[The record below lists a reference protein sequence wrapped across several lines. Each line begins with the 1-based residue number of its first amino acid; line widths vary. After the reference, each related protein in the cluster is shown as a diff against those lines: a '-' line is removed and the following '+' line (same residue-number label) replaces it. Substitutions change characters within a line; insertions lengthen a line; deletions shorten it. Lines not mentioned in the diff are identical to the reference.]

1 MLPLIN
7 ELKIKR
13 GRKVPSFYRKML
25 RNIIEKELENCLVG
39 REDLFLIDL
48 DIALD
53 NSIKIIIDGDKGV
66 TLEDC
71 MYVSRFIEHNI
82 DRDKYDFSI
91 EVSSSGA
98 LTPLSS
104 IRQYIKNIG
113 RTLLVRTTNDENYE
127 AKLIDANSDQISL
140 FWKQREKKM
149 IGKGKIT
156 VEKKIDL
163 LYKDIVEAK
172 VKMKI

>member
-1 MLPLIN
+1 MK
-7 ELKIKR
+7 KIKR
-13 GRKVPSFYRKML
+13 GLKVPSFYRKML
-25 RNIIEKELENCLVG
+25 RNIIEKELANCLKN

-48 DIALD
+48 DIALG

-66 TLEDC
+66 SVDDC
-71 MYVSRFIEHNI
+71 MYVSRFIEQSI
-82 DRDKYDFSI
+82 DRDKHDFSL

-104 IRQYIKNIG
+104 IRQYMKNIG
-113 RTLLVRTTNDENYE
+113 RTLFVRTTNDTEYE
-127 AKLIDANSDQISL
+127 AELIDADSNQITL
-140 FWKQREKKM
+140 FWKQRERKL

-163 LYKDIVEAK
+163 LYKDIIEAK
-172 VKMKI
+172 IKIKL

>member
-1 MLPLIN
+1 MK
-7 ELKIKR
+7 KIKR

-25 RNIIEKELENCLVG
+25 RNIIEIELVKCLKN

-53 NSIKIIIDGDKGV
+53 NSVKIIIDGDKGV
-66 TLEDC
+66 SVDDC
-71 MYVSRFIEHNI
+71 MYVSRSIEHSI
-82 DRDKYDFSI
+82 DRDKHDFSL

-104 IRQYIKNIG
+104 IRQYMKNIG
-113 RTLLVRTTNDENYE
+113 RTLFVRTTNDIDYE
-127 AKLIDANSDQISL
+127 AKLIDADSNQISL
-140 FWKQREKKM
+140 FWKQRERKPV
-149 IGKGKIT
+149 GKGKIT

-163 LYKDIVEAK
+163 LYKDISEAK
-172 VKMKI
+172 VNIKH

>member
-1 MLPLIN
+1 M
-7 ELKIKR
+7 EKIER

-25 RNIIEKELENCLVG
+25 RNIIEKELANCLKN

-66 TLEDC
+66 SVDDC
-71 MYVSRFIEHNI
+71 MYVSRLIEQSI
-82 DRDKYDFSI
+82 DRDKHDFSL

-104 IRQYIKNIG
+104 IRQYMKNIG
-113 RTLLVRTTNDENYE
+113 RTLFVRTTNDTEYE
-127 AKLIDANSDQISL
+127 AKLIDADSNQISL
-140 FWKQREKKM
+140 FWKQRERKL

-163 LYKDIVEAK
+163 LYKDIIEAK
-172 VKMKI
+172 IKIKL

>member
-1 MLPLIN
+1 
-7 ELKIKR
+7 
-13 GRKVPSFYRKML
+13 ML
-25 RNIIEKELENCLVG
+25 RNIIEKELENCLKT

-48 DIALD
+48 DISTE
-53 NSIKIIIDGDKGV
+53 NSIKILIDGDNGV

-71 MYVSRFIEHNI
+71 IYVSRSIEHNL

-113 RTLLVRTTNDENYE
+113 RTLLVKTRSDENYE
-127 AKLIDANSDQISL
+127 AKLVDANSDQISL
-140 FWKQREKKM
+140 FWKQRENKPV
-149 IGKGKIT
+149 GKGKIT
-156 VEKKIDL
+156 VEKKINL

-172 VKMKI
+172 VKIKL

>member
-1 MLPLIN
+1 M
-7 ELKIKR
+7 EKIER
-13 GRKVPSFYRKML
+13 GLKVPSFYRKML
-25 RNIIEKELENCLVG
+25 RNIIEKELANCLKN

-53 NSIKIIIDGDKGV
+53 NSIKIIIDGDRGV
-66 TLEDC
+66 SVDDC
-71 MYVSRFIEHNI
+71 MYVSRFIEQSI
-82 DRDKYDFSI
+82 DRDKHDFSL

-104 IRQYIKNIG
+104 IRQYMKNIG
-113 RTLLVRTTNDENYE
+113 RTLFVRTTNDTEYE
-127 AKLIDANSDQISL
+127 AKLIDADSNQISL
-140 FWKQREKKM
+140 FWKQRERKL

-163 LYKDIVEAK
+163 LYKDIIEAK
-172 VKMKI
+172 IKIKL

>member
-1 MLPLIN
+1 MEEI
-7 ELKIKR
+7 ER

-25 RNIIEKELENCLVG
+25 RNITEKELANCLKN

-53 NSIKIIIDGDKGV
+53 NSIKIIIDGDRGV
-66 TLEDC
+66 SVDDC
-71 MYVSRFIEHNI
+71 MYVSRFIEQSI
-82 DRDKYDFSI
+82 DRDKHDFSL

-104 IRQYIKNIG
+104 IRQYMKNIG
-113 RTLLVRTTNDENYE
+113 RTLFVRTTNDIEYE
-127 AKLIDANSDQISL
+127 AKLIDADSNQISL
-140 FWKQREKKM
+140 FWKQRERKL

-163 LYKDIVEAK
+163 LYKDIIEAK
-172 VKMKI
+172 IKIKL

>member
-1 MLPLIN
+1 MEEI
-7 ELKIKR
+7 ER

-25 RNIIEKELENCLVG
+25 RNIIEKELANCLKN

-66 TLEDC
+66 SVDDC
-71 MYVSRFIEHNI
+71 MYVSRFIEQSI
-82 DRDKYDFSI
+82 DRDKHDFSL

-104 IRQYIKNIG
+104 IRQYMKNIG
-113 RTLLVRTTNDENYE
+113 RTLFVRTTNDIEYE
-127 AKLIDANSDQISL
+127 AKLIDADSNQISL
-140 FWKQREKKM
+140 FWKQRERKL

-163 LYKDIVEAK
+163 LYKDIIEAK
-172 VKMKI
+172 IKIKL

>member
-1 MLPLIN
+1 M
-7 ELKIKR
+7 EKIER
-13 GRKVPSFYRKML
+13 GLKVPSFYRKML
-25 RNIIEKELENCLVG
+25 RNILEKELANCLKN

-48 DIALD
+48 DIALG

-66 TLEDC
+66 SVDDC
-71 MYVSRFIEHNI
+71 MYVSRFIEQSI
-82 DRDKYDFSI
+82 DRDKHDFSL

-104 IRQYIKNIG
+104 IRQYMKNIG
-113 RTLLVRTTNDENYE
+113 RTLFVRTTNDTEYE
-127 AKLIDANSDQISL
+127 AELIDADSNQITL
-140 FWKQREKKM
+140 FWKQRERKL

-163 LYKDIVEAK
+163 LYKDIIEAK
-172 VKMKI
+172 IKIKL

>member
-1 MLPLIN
+1 M
-7 ELKIKR
+7 EKIER
-13 GRKVPSFYRKML
+13 GLKVPSFYRKML
-25 RNIIEKELENCLVG
+25 RNIIEKELANCLKN

-48 DIALD
+48 DIALG

-66 TLEDC
+66 SVDDC
-71 MYVSRFIEHNI
+71 MYVSRFIEQSI
-82 DRDKYDFSI
+82 DRDKHDFSL

-104 IRQYIKNIG
+104 IRQYMKNIG
-113 RTLLVRTTNDENYE
+113 RTLFVRTTNDTEYE
-127 AKLIDANSDQISL
+127 AKLIDADSNQITL
-140 FWKQREKKM
+140 FWKQRERKL

-163 LYKDIVEAK
+163 LYKDIIEAK
-172 VKMKI
+172 IKIKL

>member
-1 MLPLIN
+1 
-7 ELKIKR
+7 
-13 GRKVPSFYRKML
+13 ML
-25 RNIIEKELENCLVG
+25 RNIIEKELANCLKN

-48 DIALD
+48 DIALG

-66 TLEDC
+66 SVDDC
-71 MYVSRFIEHNI
+71 MYVSRFIEQSI
-82 DRDKYDFSI
+82 DRDKHDFSL

-104 IRQYIKNIG
+104 IRQYMKNIG
-113 RTLLVRTTNDENYE
+113 RTLFVRTTNDTEYE
-127 AKLIDANSDQISL
+127 AELIDADSNQITL
-140 FWKQREKKM
+140 FWKQRERKL

-163 LYKDIVEAK
+163 LYKDIIEAK
-172 VKMKI
+172 IKIKL

>member
-1 MLPLIN
+1 
-7 ELKIKR
+7 
-13 GRKVPSFYRKML
+13 ML
-25 RNIIEKELENCLVG
+25 RNIIEKELANCLKN

-66 TLEDC
+66 SVDDC
-71 MYVSRFIEHNI
+71 MYVSRFIEQSI
-82 DRDKYDFSI
+82 DRDKHDFSL

-104 IRQYIKNIG
+104 IRQYMKNIG
-113 RTLLVRTTNDENYE
+113 RTLFVRTTNDTEYE
-127 AKLIDANSDQISL
+127 AKLIDADSNQISL
-140 FWKQREKKM
+140 FWKQRERKL

-163 LYKDIVEAK
+163 LYKDIIEAK
-172 VKMKI
+172 IKIKL

>member
-1 MLPLIN
+1 
-7 ELKIKR
+7 
-13 GRKVPSFYRKML
+13 ML
-25 RNIIEKELENCLVG
+25 RNIIEKELANCLKN

-66 TLEDC
+66 SVDDC
-71 MYVSRFIEHNI
+71 MYVSRFIEQSI
-82 DRDKYDFSI
+82 DRDKHDFSL

-104 IRQYIKNIG
+104 IRQYMKNIG
-113 RTLLVRTTNDENYE
+113 RTLFVRTTNDTEYE
-127 AKLIDANSDQISL
+127 AKLIDANSNQISL
-140 FWKQREKKM
+140 FWKQRERKL

-163 LYKDIVEAK
+163 LYKDIIEAK
-172 VKMKI
+172 IKIKL

>member
-1 MLPLIN
+1 M
-7 ELKIKR
+7 EKIER

-25 RNIIEKELENCLVG
+25 RNIIEKELANCLKN

-66 TLEDC
+66 SVDDC
-71 MYVSRFIEHNI
+71 MYVSRFIEQSI
-82 DRDKYDFSI
+82 DRDKHDFSL

-104 IRQYIKNIG
+104 IRQYMKNIG
-113 RTLLVRTTNDENYE
+113 RTLFVRTTNDTEYE
-127 AKLIDANSDQISL
+127 AKLIDADLNQISL
-140 FWKQREKKM
+140 FWKQRERKL

-163 LYKDIVEAK
+163 LYKDIIEAK
-172 VKMKI
+172 IKIKL

>member
-1 MLPLIN
+1 M
-7 ELKIKR
+7 EKIER

-25 RNIIEKELENCLVG
+25 RNIIEKELANCLKN

-66 TLEDC
+66 SVDDC
-71 MYVSRFIEHNI
+71 MYVSRFIEQSI
-82 DRDKYDFSI
+82 DRDKHDFSL

-104 IRQYIKNIG
+104 IRQYMKNIG
-113 RTLLVRTTNDENYE
+113 RTLFVRTTNDTEYE
-127 AKLIDANSDQISL
+127 AKLIDADSNQISL
-140 FWKQREKKM
+140 FWKQRERKL

-163 LYKDIVEAK
+163 LYKDIIEAK
-172 VKMKI
+172 IKIKL

>member
-1 MLPLIN
+1 MK
-7 ELKIKR
+7 KIER

-25 RNIIEKELENCLVG
+25 RNIIEKELENCLKN
-39 REDLFLIDL
+39 REDLFLIDM

-53 NSIKIIIDGDKGV
+53 NSIKIIIDGDNGV
-66 TLEDC
+66 TVEDC
-71 MYVSRFIEHNI
+71 IYVSRSIEHNI
-82 DRDKYDFSI
+82 DRDEHDFSL
-91 EVSSSGA
+91 EVTSSGA
-98 LTPLSS
+98 VTPLSS

-113 RTLLVRTTNDENYE
+113 RILVVKTRDDLKYE
-127 AKLIDANSDQISL
+127 AKLVEANSNQISL
-140 FWKQREKKM
+140 FWKQREKKP

-172 VKMKI
+172 VKIKL